1 MLERGRQPNIAL
13 FDFMELEFV
22 GNVERIKQES
32 SKNQASVIST
42 FCVDVFVD
50 RCHSLKMPN
59 MCFGR
64 AWQ

>member
-32 SKNQASVIST
+32 SISHID
-42 FCVDVFVD
+42 FLC
-50 RCHSLKMPN
+50 
-59 MCFGR
+59 
-64 AWQ
+64 